1 MSLTNDMAIV
11 RSTRRIMRTKTGG
24 NRESKRSRSNKS
36 KKAISPVIAT
46 VIIVAVTIAVAISA
60 AFWLGGLSSL
70 FTRFERIEF
79 YTGFPDGS
87 APTYNITLLG
97 QSSGTSDSS
106 IRELVVRD
114 RPISAFENGDFRV
127 AFWVTEPGTSAPTL
141 HYLCGVGPC
150 VYSGGYNGTVVTSV
164 YSSPL
169 NVPIPSGSQIKAS
182 ILFSSIA
189 PLVAGQSIQISI
201 STSAGQEFGRSIAL
215 P

>member
-1 MSLTNDMAIV
+1 
-11 RSTRRIMRTKTGG
+11 MRTSKVG
-24 NRESKRSRSNKS
+24 NREGGRHRSNRS

-79 YTGFPDGS
+79 SSGFPDGT

-97 QSSGTSDSS
+97 RSSGTSDTSVGD
-106 IRELVVRD
+106 ITIRD
-114 RPISAFENGDFRV
+114 RPISAFETGDFRI
-127 AFWVTEPGTSAPTL
+127 AFWIIEPGVSAPTL
-141 HYLCGVGPC
+141 YYLCGVGPC
-150 VYSGGYNGTVVTSV
+150 TYTGGYNGTVVTSV

-182 ILFSSIA
+182 VLFSSSA
-189 PLVAGQSIQISI
+189 PLVAGQSIQLSI
-201 STSAGQEFGRSIAL
+201 STSGGQEFGRSIAL